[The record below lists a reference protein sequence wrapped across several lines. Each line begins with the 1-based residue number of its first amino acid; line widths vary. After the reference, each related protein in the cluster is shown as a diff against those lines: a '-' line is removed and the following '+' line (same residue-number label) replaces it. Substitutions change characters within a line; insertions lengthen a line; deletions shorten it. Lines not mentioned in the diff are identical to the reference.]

1 MPATVKVCVA
11 VAPDCGPTAGL
22 PSPKSKVYLE
32 IPIGSVDPDALAV
45 TASGVAPLLGF
56 NVKAATGA
64 PTATGFVALPVNF
77 QQLKK

>member
-1 MPATVKVCVA
+1 
-11 VAPDCGPTAGL
+11 
-22 PSPKSKVYLE
+22 VYLE

-64 PTATGFVALPVNF
+64 PTATGFVALPVAP
-77 QQLKK
+77 LVSVTVTWAVKLPPAEYV